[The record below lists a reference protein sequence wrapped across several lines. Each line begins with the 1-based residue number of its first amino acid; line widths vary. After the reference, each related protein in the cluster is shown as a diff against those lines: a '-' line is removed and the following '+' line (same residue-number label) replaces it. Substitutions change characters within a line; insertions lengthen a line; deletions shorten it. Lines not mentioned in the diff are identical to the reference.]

1 MSLSLLNP
9 PKDTSQHTFMGRFMH
24 FQRVVD
30 PRMFFASSAQLKEAI
45 KHLEDTRKQEDSNG
59 GPLRVSKSE
68 YDRVSRA

>member
-1 MSLSLLNP
+1 
-9 PKDTSQHTFMGRFMH
+9 MGRFMH

-30 PRMFFASSAQLKEAI
+30 PRMFFASSTQLKEAI
-45 KHLEDTRKQEDSNG
+45 KHLEDTRKQEESNG